1 MSNLNVYTDGN
12 NSTTNSIY
20 TTQNNLLLNNLLK
33 FYAQDDNMDYMLRII
48 NGESKIS
55 LRIIDWFATNYAKKY
70 YTLYSIHNTGRR
82 FKVYVDYKLKLKAYS
97 KKRFDPFCR
106 WDRINV
112 PYKDDKYIQ
121 TTIGQ
126 LNFFKWALENDVI
139 RYIEE
144 NYANIEKDM
153 NNRNSNAKK
162 NSMCSSIASEMSM
175 ASTTS
180 ATSFSSDGDG
190 CDGDGDGDD
199 GDDGGDSGK
208 CNIQNTNTDSSIENS
223 SLVPL
228 SETNNKTRKKR
239 EELSISATKSIKKEK
254 VEIVVNFN

>member
-190 CDGDGDGDD
+190 CDGDGDGN
-199 GDDGGDSGK
+199 GYDGGDSGK
-208 CNIQNTNTDSSIENS
+208 CNIQNTNTDSSVENS

-228 SETNNKTRKKR
+228 SDTNNKTRKKR